1 MTTQMEMAKR
11 GQATEEMKAVAEEEG
26 LPLAKLMRLVA
37 SGRVVITR
45 NVRREGVR
53 PLGIGEGLRVKVNA
67 NVGTSSDLC
76 DPELEVEKARVA
88 VRYGADTVMDLSTAG
103 DLDAIRRRIIKA
115 IDVPVGTVPIYQAA
129 VEAATRKGS
138 IVDMDEDD
146 IFGAIEKHAR
156 DGVDFMTVHC
166 GVTKA
171 IVERLMREPRWLGMV
186 SRGGTFHALWI
197 AHNGREN
204 PLYERFDYLLEIA
217 REYDVTLSL
226 GDGLRPGCILDAT
239 DWAQVQELLVIGELV
254 RKAREEGVQV
264 MVEGPGHLPLDQ
276 VEANV
281 RLQKA
286 VCDGA
291 PFYVLGP
298 VVTDVAP
305 GYDHIVSAI
314 GGAIAALAG
323 ADFLCYVTPAEHLG
337 LPTPEDVR
345 EGVIAARIAAHAADM
360 VRLGRRALKWDEE
373 MALARAK
380 MDWEAQVKL
389 AMDPE
394 RARAILERAKPRVPG
409 TCSMCGRFCA
419 LKLYGGDFK
428 RKLEEGRA

>member
-1 MTTQMEMAKR
+1 MATQMEMARR
-11 GQATEEMKAVAEEEG
+11 GQPTEEMRAVAREEG
-26 LPLAKLMRLVA
+26 VPLRALMRRVA

-45 NVRREGVR
+45 NVRRERVR
-53 PLGIGEGLRVKVNA
+53 PTGIGAGLRVKVNA
-67 NVGTSSDLC
+67 NVGTSPDLC
-76 DPELEVEKARVA
+76 DPELEVEKARIA

-103 DLDAIRRRIIKA
+103 DLDAIRRKIIEA
-115 IDVPVGTVPIYQAA
+115 VDVPVGTVPIYQAA
-129 VEAATRKGS
+129 IEAAAKKGS

-146 IFGAIEKHAR
+146 IFRTIEKHAR

-166 GVTKA
+166 GVVKA
-171 IVERLMREPRWLGMV
+171 IVERLKEHPRWLGMV

-197 AHNGREN
+197 IHHGREN
-204 PLYERFDYLLEIA
+204 PLYENYDYLLEIA
-217 REYDVTLSL
+217 REYDITLSL
-226 GDGLRPGCILDAT
+226 GDGLRPGCVLDAT

-254 RKAREEGVQV
+254 RRARQAGVQA
-264 MVEGPGHLPLDQ
+264 MVEGPGHLPLSH
-276 VEANV
+276 VAANV

-314 GGAIAALAG
+314 GGALAALAG

-337 LPTPEDVR
+337 LPMPEDVR
-345 EGVIAARIAAHAADM
+345 EGVIAARIAAHAADL
-360 VRLGRRALKWDEE
+360 VRLGRRALRWDEE
-373 MALARAK
+373 MAKARARG
-380 MDWEAQVKL
+380 DFEAQLKL

-394 RARAILERAKPRVPG
+394 RARAILERAKARVPG
-409 TCSMCGRFCA
+409 TCSMCGKFCA
-419 LKLYGGDFK
+419 LKLYGAYF
-428 RKLEEGRA
+428 RRRAAEE

>member
-1 MTTQMEMAKR
+1 MEMAKR
-11 GQATEEMKAVAEEEG
+11 GQPTEEMRAVAEAEG
-26 LPLAKLMRLVA
+26 VGLSRLVRLVA

-53 PLGIGEGLRVKVNA
+53 PTGIGEGLRVKVNA
-67 NVGTSSDLC
+67 NVGTSPDLC
-76 DPELEVEKARVA
+76 DPELEVQKALVA
-88 VRYGADTVMDLSTAG
+88 VRYGADTIMDLSTAG
-103 DLDAIRRRIIKA
+103 DLDAVRRKIIGA
-115 IDVPVGTVPIYQAA
+115 VDVPVGTVPIYQAA
-129 VEAATRKGS
+129 VEAAAEKGS

-146 IFGAIEKHAR
+146 IFGTIEKHAR

-166 GVTKA
+166 GVVKA
-171 IVERLMREPRWLGMV
+171 IVERLSRSPRWLGMV

-197 AHNGREN
+197 IHHGREN
-204 PLYERFDYLLEIA
+204 PLYEQFDYLLEIA

-226 GDGLRPGCILDAT
+226 GDGLRPGCLLDAT

-254 RKAREEGVQV
+254 KRAREAGVQV

-281 RLQKA
+281 RLEKA
-286 VCDGA
+286 ICDGA

-314 GGAIAALAG
+314 GGALAALAG

-337 LPTPEDVR
+337 LPLPEDVR
-345 EGVIAARIAAHAADM
+345 EGVIAARIAAHAADV
-360 VRLGRRALKWDEE
+360 VRLGQRALKWDED
-373 MALARAK
+373 MALARAEG
-380 MDWEAQVKL
+380 DFEAQVKL

-394 RARAILERAKPRVPG
+394 KARAILERYKARTPG
-409 TCSMCGRFCA
+409 TCTMCGRFCA
-419 LKLYGGDFK
+419 LKLYGRRFR
-428 RKLEEGRA
+428 RKARGS